1 MACQGEGRRSL
12 LKASRVHLTKTGR
25 SQKEGAAQS
34 HLGEN
39 SRQGPQAPPPSPH
52 ALDGLQG
59 AGAGLPQGRHGH
71 SGVGGGGQRPGRPF
85 TPAMR

>member
-12 LKASRVHLTKTGR
+12 LKASRVHLTKTSR

-39 SRQGPQAPPPSPH
+39 SRQGPQAPPLLHVLSMGCREQELACH
-52 ALDGLQG
+52 R
-59 AGAGLPQGRHGH
+59 AGTGTLEWEAEGSVLAGRSHQL
-71 SGVGGGGQRPGRPF
+71 
-85 TPAMR
+85 